1 MGPAAIDENDWTQD
15 SVFAKYDIIVE
26 PQNQAAYAAAYADMM
41 QKFPRTWTCDP
52 MAWVP
57 FTMGEML

>member
-26 PQNQAAYAAAYADMM
+26 PQNQGASGCLRRHD
-41 QKFPRTWTCDP
+41 
-52 MAWVP
+52 
-57 FTMGEML
+57 GENF